1 MGKLSIFKGVKVYV
15 VLVLM
20 SFGVLYGQDNKL
32 ISRYKPGI
40 MWYYNGARPLEDSKL
55 KKFDRF
61 IVDVAYNDWLCNY
74 RYLLSKSW
82 RSIGCNINIMFEERS
97 KKNANHSFGYGLRYT
112 YSNIRTDYNLTQGH
126 GSVFVNQRANS
137 DTYGVN
143 LLREHSIVV
152 PLEYRFGKPLPRAF
166 KINVGAF
173 VGYGFPIRQV
183 IKYDGSKEVSK
194 ITGTSGIKY
203 GVHARIGGRALA
215 GFFSVQLGQLFKK
228 SVPVYPIQL
237 GISYSLF

>member
-1 MGKLSIFKGVKVYV
+1 MG
-15 VLVLM
+15 
-20 SFGVLYGQDNKL
+20 FGILFGQDNKL

-40 MWYYNGARPLEDSKL
+40 MWYYNGPRPLNDSQL
-55 KKFDRF
+55 KKFDRL

-82 RSIGCNINIMFEERS
+82 RSVGCNINFMFEERS
-97 KKNANHSFGYGLRYT
+97 KKNPNNSFGYGLRYI

-126 GSVFVNQRANS
+126 GNVFVNQRTNL
-137 DTYGVN
+137 DTYGIN
-143 LLREHSIVV
+143 LLREHSLVV
-152 PLEYRFGKPLPRAF
+152 PLEYRYGKPIPRTF
-166 KINVGAF
+166 KLNIGAY

-183 IKYDGSKEVSK
+183 TKYDGSKEVSV
-194 ITGTSGIKY
+194 ITGTAGIKY
-203 GVHARIGGRALA
+203 GVHARIGGRSLA
-215 GFFSVQLGQLFKK
+215 GFCSVQLGQLFKK